1 MADTLTCSE
10 CDKQIESADELER
23 EETTEIEVEDD
34 GSFSLYGN
42 DDLFLCKS
50 CKKPLGVGSS

>member
-1 MADTLTCSE
+1 MADKLTCSE
-10 CDKQIESADELER
+10 CNKQIESADELER
-23 EETTEIEVEDD
+23 QETNEIEVEDD

-50 CKKPLGVGSS
+50 CKKPLGVGRS